1 MATTKKL
8 DMRVDDNMYEQIVRV
23 ATKQNTTVSGIVRK
37 MIDNDL
43 QKALAI
49 GSVDFIRDQIHEEI
63 KATCFPQFDRVA
75 KLEAKIGYQS
85 VASFYLLAYIMDN
98 ILPSHLRKD
107 FDDIKQKERLMA
119 ISYLRLNT
127 NDVYEFLN
135 GEDRASKELKL

>member
-8 DMRVDDNMYEQIVRV
+8 DIRVDDHMYEQIVRV
-23 ATKQNTTVSGIVRK
+23 AAKQNTSVSGIVRK

-43 QKALAI
+43 QKELAV

-85 VASFYLLAYIMDN
+85 VASFYLLAYIMDH

-107 FDDIKQKERLMA
+107 FDDVKQKARLMA
-119 ISYLRLNT
+119 VSYLRLNT
-127 NDVYEFLN
+127 DDIYEFLD
-135 GEDRASKELKL
+135 GEEKASKQLEL